1 MNGARLCEGLP
12 PIFSLLD
19 KDRRDSMTCTEN
31 SEARQ
36 AKPAAAS
43 TRRALLLQAADTID
57 GDRNDTYGGPESS
70 FRTIAGMWNEYLM
83 ACAVGVPGGILQ
95 PHDVAAM
102 LALLK
107 IARIAGSGGTHKD
120 SWLDLAGYAACGWET
135 VAVPVPADMTPAKV
149 KIDALEKIQEELRG
163 MQPIGP
169 GTVGWQGVK

>member
-1 MNGARLCEGLP
+1 MTTP
-12 PIFSLLD
+12 
-19 KDRRDSMTCTEN
+19 RRT
-31 SEARQ
+31 
-36 AKPAAAS
+36 
-43 TRRALLLQAADTID
+43 LLLQAADTID
-57 GDRNDTYGGPESS
+57 GDRNETYGGPESS
-70 FRTIAGMWNEYLM
+70 FTTIATLWNEYLR
-83 ACAVGVPGGILQ
+83 VVTTVPGDALQ

-135 VAVPVPADMTPAKV
+135 VAVPLPADMTPAKI

-169 GTVGWQGVK
+169 GTAGWQGVK